1 MAGIFNMEITL
12 KKLTFNNMFSYGNN
26 NELDINKNKITQLTA
41 PNGSGKST
49 IALIIQELLFS
60 KNIKNIKKGDIV
72 NRYSSSKDWGG
83 SLEFQVN
90 DKNYSVQVKRI
101 GASSKVT
108 LLENG
113 VDISD
118 HKVPDTYKK
127 LSNILGMD
135 FEVFSQLTYQSSTD
149 LLDFI
154 KATDTNRK
162 KFLINLFG
170 LEKYIAIGD
179 VLKIKL
185 SSLEKELAS
194 KNGEIKSVNSFLEEN
209 QIKETKSLIEVP
221 DVDESLRQK
230 IARLKNELEDYQ
242 SQCKKID
249 KNNMLIEE
257 RDKLL
262 FDIELAEPAL
272 SLGFKE
278 DFEQAKTTINTL
290 NTKIAD
296 NQKKIKGLDTSDNCY
311 ACGQHIDNSRTK
323 LIKNSLEADI
333 VSYQEE
339 LVEVKITYD
348 SLSKEYSN
356 YEKALTKYVN
366 NQKAIER
373 FEQLAQLIDDSI
385 PRKYPDYTEIE
396 ESLRNFSKNLRE
408 QEKAKSDAQDYNE
421 QVKIHNTKVE
431 ALQEQKRQFLVR
443 QHLLNDDIISL
454 SSKIKNITILRKAFS
469 TTGIVAF
476 KLENLTKELEDTI
489 NKYLSELSDG
499 KFQVIFRLD
508 GEKLNIVVVND
519 GKETPV
525 ETVSGGEFSRIQT
538 AILLSIR
545 SLLSKIGGNY
555 INLLFLDEIT
565 GVLDDAGKEKLIDI
579 LQEEDNLN
587 VFLISHD
594 FTHPLI
600 EKISI
605 IKENNISYIE

>member
-1 MAGIFNMEITL
+1 MEITL
-12 KKLTFNNMFSYGNN
+12 EKLTFNNMFSYGAD

-72 NRYSSSKDWGG
+72 NRYATNKDWSG
-83 SLEFQVN
+83 SLEFKVN
-90 DKNYSVQVKRI
+90 NKNYQINVKRI
-101 GASSKVT
+101 GATSKVS

-113 VDISD
+113 VDISE

-179 VLKIKL
+179 ALKVKL
-185 SSLEKELAS
+185 ASLEKELSGKA
-194 KNGEIKSVNSFLEEN
+194 GEIKTVNSFLEEN
-209 QIKETKSLIEVP
+209 EIKESKDTIEVP
-221 DVDESLRQK
+221 SVDESLRQT
-230 IARLKNELEDYQ
+230 IARLRNELEDYQ

-249 KNNMLIEE
+249 KNNMLVEE
-257 RDKLL
+257 RDKLV

-272 SLGFKE
+272 SLNFKE
-278 DFEQAKTTINTL
+278 DYEQAKNTINSL
-290 NTKIAD
+290 KAKIAD
-296 NQKKIKGLDTSDNCY
+296 NQKKIKGLDTSDSCY

-323 LIKNSLEADI
+323 LIKNSLESDI
-333 VSYQEE
+333 VSFQEE
-339 LVEVKITYD
+339 LDSITITYND
-348 SLSKEYSN
+348 LSKEYNN

-373 FEQLAQLIDDSI
+373 FEQISQIVDSSI
-385 PRKYPDYTEIE
+385 PTSYPDYTEIE
-396 ESLRNFSKNLRE
+396 KSLSKFSKELKSQE
-408 QEKAKSDAQDYNE
+408 QLKADAMDYNE
-421 QVKIHNTKVE
+421 KVKIHNTKVE

-443 QHLLNDDIISL
+443 QQLLNDDIISL

-476 KLENLTKELEDTI
+476 KLENLTKELENTI

-499 KFQVIFRLD
+499 KFQVIFRLE
-508 GEKLNIVVVND
+508 GEKLNIIVVND

-579 LQEEDNLN
+579 LQEENNLN

-605 IKENNISYIE
+605 VKENNISYIE

>member
-1 MAGIFNMEITL
+1 MEITL
-12 KKLTFNNMFSYGNN
+12 ETLKFNNMFSYGSN
-26 NELDINKNKITQLTA
+26 NELSINSNKITQLTA

-72 NRYSSSKDWGG
+72 NRYGNSKEWNG
-83 SLEFQVN
+83 SLEFKVSSN
-90 DKNYSVQVKRI
+90 NYRIEVKRV
-101 GASSKVT
+101 GNSSKVS
-108 LLENG
+108 LFENG
-113 VDISD
+113 TDISD

-170 LEKYIAIGD
+170 LEKYIGIGD
-179 VLKIKL
+179 ALKVSL
-185 SSLEKELAS
+185 SSLEKELAT
-194 KNGEIKSVNSFLEEN
+194 KNGEIKTVNAFLDETT
-209 QIKETKSLIEVP
+209 IGETKELIFIPEV
-221 DVDESLRQK
+221 DDTLRQK
-230 IARLKNELEDYQ
+230 IARRKNELEDYED
-242 SQCKKID
+242 QCKKID
-249 KNNMLIEE
+249 RNNSLIEDRNSIKFDMSLKSPELNDSTNDGFETAKNNVSKRKNHISNINKQLKDIDTA
-257 RDKLL
+257 DK
-262 FDIELAEPAL
+262 
-272 SLGFKE
+272 
-278 DFEQAKTTINTL
+278 
-290 NTKIAD
+290 
-296 NQKKIKGLDTSDNCY
+296 CY
-311 ACGQHIDNSRTK
+311 VCGQQIDNTHSMLMKANLEEDLFSSKKELEVEEQRLQELQKVLDDYFK
-323 LIKNSLEADI
+323 LD
-333 VSYQEE
+333 
-339 LVEVKITYD
+339 
-348 SLSKEYSN
+348 KEYSKN
-356 YEKALTKYVN
+356 LA
-366 NQKAIER
+366 AIEK
-373 FEQLAQLIDDSI
+373 FENLTQIIDNTI
-385 PRKYPDYTEIE
+385 PTDYPDYTQIQNELKE
-396 ESLRNFSKNLRE
+396 LSKNLFE
-408 QEKAKSDAQDYNE
+408 QEKERDFALEHNE
-421 QVKIHNTKVE
+421 QVKIHNTKLD

-443 QHLLNDDIISL
+443 QQLLNNDIISL
-454 SSKIKNITILRKAFS
+454 NSKIKNITILRKAFS

-489 NKYLSELSDG
+489 NRYLSELSDG
-499 KFQVIFRLD
+499 KFQVVFRLE

-519 GKETPV
+519 SKETPI

-579 LQEEDNLN
+579 LQEENNLN

-600 EKISI
+600 EKVSI
-605 IKENNISYIE
+605 QKENNISHIE

>member
-1 MAGIFNMEITL
+1 MEITL
-12 KKLTFNNMFSYGNN
+12 EKLSFNNMFSYGSN

-60 KNIKNIKKGDIV
+60 KNIKNIKKGDIA
-72 NRYSSSKDWGG
+72 NRYSTAKDWNG
-83 SLEFQVN
+83 SLDFVVN
-90 DKNYSVQVKRI
+90 NKKYQINVKRV
-101 GASSKVT
+101 GATSKVS
-108 LLENG
+108 LIENG
-113 VDISD
+113 IDISE

-127 LSNILGMD
+127 LSTILGMD

-179 VLKIKL
+179 ALKVKL
-185 SSLEKELAS
+185 ASLEKELSGKA
-194 KNGEIKSVNSFLEEN
+194 GEIKTVNSFLEEN
-209 QIKETKSLIEVP
+209 EIKETKDTIEVP
-221 DVDESLRQK
+221 TVDESLRQT
-230 IARLKNELEDYQ
+230 IARLRNELEDYQ

-249 KNNMLIEE
+249 KNNMLVEE
-257 RDKLL
+257 RDKLV

-272 SLGFKE
+272 PLGFKE
-278 DFEQAKTTINTL
+278 DFEQSKNNINSL
-290 NTKIAD
+290 KTKIAD
-296 NQKKIKGLDTSDNCY
+296 NQKKIKGLDTSDSCY

-323 LIKNSLEADI
+323 LIKNSLESDI
-333 VSYQEE
+333 VSFQEE
-339 LVEVKITYD
+339 LEESTITYND
-348 SLSKEYSN
+348 LSKEYSN
-356 YEKALTKYVN
+356 YEKALNKYN
-366 NQKAIER
+366 ANQKAIER
-373 FEQLAQLIDDSI
+373 FEQISQIVDSSI
-385 PRKYPDYTEIE
+385 PNNYPDYTEIE
-396 ESLRNFSKNLRE
+396 KSLSKFSKELKSQE
-408 QEKAKSDAQDYNE
+408 QLKADAMDYNE
-421 QVKIHNTKVE
+421 KVKIHNTKVE

-443 QHLLNDDIISL
+443 QQLLNDDIISL

-476 KLENLTKELEDTI
+476 KLENLTKELENTI

-499 KFQVIFRLD
+499 KFQVIFRLE
-508 GEKLNIVVVND
+508 GEKLNIIVVND

-579 LQEEDNLN
+579 LQEENNLN

-605 IKENNISYIE
+605 IKENNVSYIE

>member
-1 MAGIFNMEITL
+1 MEITL
-12 KKLTFNNMFSYGNN
+12 EKLTFNNMFSYGAN
-26 NELDINKNKITQLTA
+26 NELDINKTKITQLTA

-60 KNIKNIKKGDIV
+60 KNIKNIKKTDIL
-72 NRYSSSKDWGG
+72 NRYSTAKDWSG
-83 SLEFQVN
+83 SLEFSVN
-90 DKNYSVQVKRI
+90 SKSYKIVVKRT
-101 GASSKVT
+101 GAASKVS
-108 LLENG
+108 LYENG
-113 VDISD
+113 VDISE

-127 LSNILGMD
+127 ISSILGMD

-185 SSLEKELAS
+185 SSLEKELAGKS
-194 KNGEIKSVNSFLEEN
+194 GEIKTVNSFLEEN
-209 QIKETKSLIEVP
+209 DIKEPKDIIEVP
-221 DVDESLRQK
+221 AVDESLRQN
-230 IARLKNELEDYQ
+230 IAKLKNELEDYQ
-242 SQCKKID
+242 SQCNKID

-257 RDKLL
+257 RDKLS
-262 FDIELAEPAL
+262 FDIELTEPFLYL
-272 SLGFKE
+272 SFKE
-278 DFEQAKTTINTL
+278 DYEQAKTN
-290 NTKIAD
+290 IASLSNKVSD
-296 NQKKIKGLDTSDNCY
+296 NQKKIKGLDTSDTCY
-311 ACGQHIDNSRTK
+311 ACGQHVDNSRTK
-323 LIKNSLEADI
+323 LIKDNLESDI
-333 VSYQEE
+333 LSFQEE
-339 LVEVKITYD
+339 LKEINITYYD
-348 SLSKEYSN
+348 LTKEYN
-356 YEKALTKYVN
+356 KYEKDLKNYIN
-366 NQKAIER
+366 NQKAIDR
-373 FEQLAQLIDDSI
+373 FEQVSQLVDSSI
-385 PRKYPDYTEIE
+385 PVKYPDYGEIATTI
-396 ESLRNFSKNLRE
+396 SKLSRE
-408 QEKAKSDAQDYNE
+408 LSSQERLKMDAIDYNE
-421 QVKIHNTKVE
+421 KVKIHNTKIE
-431 ALQEQKRQFLVR
+431 TLQEQKRQFLVR
-443 QHLLNDDIISL
+443 QQLLNDDIISL

-489 NKYLSELSDG
+489 NRYLSELSDG
-499 KFQVIFRLD
+499 KFQVIFRLE

-605 IKENNISYIE
+605 IKENNVSYIE

>member
-1 MAGIFNMEITL
+1 MEITL
-12 KKLTFNNMFSYGNN
+12 EKLSFTNMFSYGAN
-26 NELDINKNKITQLTA
+26 NELEINKNKITQLTA

-60 KNIKNIKKGDIV
+60 KNVKNIKKGDIV
-72 NRYSSSKDWGG
+72 NRYSTSKDWSGA
-83 SLEFQVN
+83 LEFKVN
-90 DKNYSVQVKRI
+90 DKSYKVIVKRI
-101 GASSKVT
+101 GATSKVT
-108 LLENG
+108 LLENDI
-113 VDISD
+113 DISD

-127 LSNILGMD
+127 IVNILGID

-179 VLKIKL
+179 VLKVKL
-185 SSLEKELAS
+185 TNLEKELAT

-209 QIKETKSLIEVP
+209 QIKEIKSTIEIP
-221 DVDESLRQK
+221 SVDESLRQK

-257 RDKLL
+257 RADLV
-262 FDIELAEPAL
+262 FDLELAEPAF
-272 SLGFKE
+272 SLGFK
-278 DFEQAKTTINTL
+278 DGLEQS
-290 NTKIAD
+290 KIIIGNLKSKISD
-296 NQKKIKGLDTSDNCY
+296 NQKKIKGLDTSDSCY

-323 LIKNSLEADI
+323 LIKSSLESDI
-333 VSYQEE
+333 VSFQEE
-339 LVEVKITYD
+339 LKEATITYNN
-348 SLSKEYSN
+348 LSKEYDA
-356 YEKALTKYVN
+356 YEKALKNYVS

-373 FEQLAQLIDDSI
+373 FEQLSQLVDYSI
-385 PRKYPDYTEIE
+385 PSKYPDYTEIE
-396 ESLRNFSKNLRE
+396 DSLREFSKTLRE
-408 QEKAKSDAQDYNE
+408 QEKGKADAQEYNE
-421 QVKIHNTKVE
+421 QIKIHNTKVE

-443 QHLLNDDIISL
+443 HHLLNDDIISL

-476 KLENLTKELEDTI
+476 KLENLTKELENTI

-499 KFQVIFRLD
+499 KFQVIFRLE
-508 GEKLNIVVVND
+508 GEKLNIIVVND

-579 LQEEDNLN
+579 LQEENNLN

>member
-1 MAGIFNMEITL
+1 MEITL
-12 KKLTFNNMFSYGNN
+12 EKLTFNNMFSYGAN
-26 NELDINKNKITQLTA
+26 NELDINKTKITQLTA

-60 KNIKNIKKGDIV
+60 KNIKNIKKTDIL
-72 NRYSSSKDWGG
+72 NRYSTAKDWSG
-83 SLEFQVN
+83 SLEFSVN
-90 DKNYSVQVKRI
+90 SKSYKIVVKRT
-101 GASSKVT
+101 GAASKVS
-108 LLENG
+108 LYENG
-113 VDISD
+113 VDISE

-127 LSNILGMD
+127 ISSILGMD

-185 SSLEKELAS
+185 SSLEKELAGKS
-194 KNGEIKSVNSFLEEN
+194 GEIKTVNSFLEEN
-209 QIKETKSLIEVP
+209 DIKEPKDIIEVP
-221 DVDESLRQK
+221 AVDESLSQN
-230 IARLKNELEDYQ
+230 IAKLKNELEDYQ
-242 SQCKKID
+242 SQCNKID

-257 RDKLL
+257 RDKLS
-262 FDIELAEPAL
+262 FDIELTEPFLYL
-272 SLGFKE
+272 SFKE
-278 DFEQAKTTINTL
+278 DYEQAKTTIASLSN
-290 NTKIAD
+290 KVSD
-296 NQKKIKGLDTSDNCY
+296 NQKKIKGLDTSDTCY
-311 ACGQHIDNSRTK
+311 ACGQHVDNSRTK
-323 LIKNSLEADI
+323 LIKDNLESDI
-333 VSYQEE
+333 LSFQEE
-339 LVEVKITYD
+339 LKEVNITYYD
-348 SLSKEYSN
+348 LTKEYN
-356 YEKALTKYVN
+356 KYEKDLKNYIN
-366 NQKAIER
+366 NQKAIDR
-373 FEQLAQLIDDSI
+373 FEQVSQLVDSSI
-385 PRKYPDYTEIE
+385 PVKYPDYGEIATTI
-396 ESLRNFSKNLRE
+396 SKLSRE
-408 QEKAKSDAQDYNE
+408 LSSQERLKMDAIDYNE
-421 QVKIHNTKVE
+421 KVKIHNTKIE
-431 ALQEQKRQFLVR
+431 TLQEQKRQFLVR
-443 QHLLNDDIISL
+443 QQLLNDDIISL

-489 NKYLSELSDG
+489 NRYLSELSDG
-499 KFQVIFRLD
+499 KFQVIFRLE

-605 IKENNISYIE
+605 IKENNVSYIE

>member
-90 DKNYSVQVKRI
+90 DKSYSVQVKRI

-221 DVDESLRQK
+221 NVDESLRQK

-249 KNNMLIEE
+249 KNNMLVEE

-272 SLGFKE
+272 SLSFKE
-278 DFEQAKTTINTL
+278 DFEQAKTTISTL

-323 LIKNSLEADI
+323 LIKNSLETDI
-333 VSYQEE
+333 ISYQEE

>member
-1 MAGIFNMEITL
+1 LAGIFNMEITL

-221 DVDESLRQK
+221 GIDESLRQK

-249 KNNMLIEE
+249 KNNMLVEE

-323 LIKNSLEADI
+323 LIKNSLESDI

-339 LVEVKITYD
+339 LEEVKITYD

-356 YEKALTKYVN
+356 YEKALTKYVS

>member
-1 MAGIFNMEITL
+1 MEITL
-12 KKLTFNNMFSYGNN
+12 EKLSFSNMFSYGEH
-26 NELDINKNKITQLTA
+26 NELEINRNKITQLTA

-72 NRYSSSKDWGG
+72 NRYSKSKDWQG
-83 SLEFQVN
+83 SLEFSVN
-90 DKNYSVQVKRI
+90 NKSYVITVKRI
-101 GASSKVT
+101 GASSKVSLT
-108 LLENG
+108 EDG
-113 VDISD
+113 KDISD

-127 LSNILGMD
+127 LSTILGMD

-170 LEKYIAIGD
+170 LEKYIGIGD
-179 VLKIKL
+179 SLKVRL
-185 SSLEKELAS
+185 STLEKELAS
-194 KNGEIKSVNSFLEEN
+194 KGGEIKGVNSFLESTSIQEV
-209 QIKETKSLIEVP
+209 KTLISVP
-221 DVDESLRQK
+221 TVDESLRQQ
-230 IARLKNELEDYQ
+230 IARLKNELDDYQ
-242 SQCKKID
+242 TQCKKID
-249 KNNMLIEE
+249 KNNMLIAE
-257 RDKLL
+257 RDGLKFDLEKNSPILEQSFLDELETAKNNVAKHNSRIDEINKKLKAT
-262 FDIELAEPAL
+262 D
-272 SLGFKE
+272 
-278 DFEQAKTTINTL
+278 T
-290 NTKIAD
+290 AD
-296 NQKKIKGLDTSDNCY
+296 TCY
-311 ACGQHIDNSRTK
+311 ACGQPIDNSK
-323 LIKNSLEADI
+323 AKEMK
-333 VSYQEE
+333 EE
-339 LVEVKITYD
+339 LEKELNSVSCDLEDDTIHLK
-348 SLSKEYSN
+348 SLQEAHIDYKKEL
-356 YEKALTKYVN
+356 AQFDA

-373 FEQLAQLIDDSI
+373 FTQLSQVIDKEL
-385 PRKYPDYTEIE
+385 PTNYPNYSAL
-396 ESLRNFSKNLRE
+396 ESDLQKFSKELQQ
-408 QEKAKSDAQDYNE
+408 QEKEKEEAQEYNE

-431 ALQEQKRQFLVR
+431 ALAEQKRQFLVR
-443 QHLLNDDIISL
+443 QQLLNDDIISL
-454 SSKIKNITILRKAFS
+454 NSKIKNLTILRKAFS

-489 NKYLSELSDG
+489 NRYLAELSDG
-499 KFQVIFRLD
+499 KFQVIFRLE

-519 GKETPV
+519 SKETPI

-579 LQEEDNLN
+579 LQEEEKLN

-600 EKISI
+600 EKVSIS
-605 IKENNISYIE
+605 KENNISYIE

>member
-1 MAGIFNMEITL
+1 MEITL
-12 KKLTFNNMFSYGNN
+12 EKLIFNNMFSYGSA

-60 KNIKNIKKGDIV
+60 KNIKNIKKGDIA
-72 NRYSSSKDWGG
+72 NRYSNAKDWSG
-83 SLEFQVN
+83 SLDFGVNNKKYQVN
-90 DKNYSVQVKRI
+90 VKRV
-101 GASSKVT
+101 GATSKVV

-113 VDISD
+113 IDISE

-127 LSNILGMD
+127 LSTILGMD

-179 VLKIKL
+179 ALKVKL
-185 SSLEKELAS
+185 STLERDLAG
-194 KNGEIKSVNSFLEEN
+194 KAGEIKTVNSFLEEN
-209 QIKETKSLIEVP
+209 DIKDPKDVIEVP
-221 DVDESLRQK
+221 TVNDSLRQT

-249 KNNMLIEE
+249 KNNMLVEE
-257 RDKLL
+257 RNKLI
-262 FDIELAEPAL
+262 FDIELAEPVL
-272 SLGFKE
+272 SLDFKE
-278 DFEQAKTTINTL
+278 DYEKTKATIASLTN
-290 NTKIAD
+290 KISD
-296 NQKKIKGLDTSDNCY
+296 NQKKIKGLDTSDSCY

-323 LIKNSLEADI
+323 LIKNSLENDI
-333 VSYQEE
+333 MSYQEE
-339 LVEVKITYD
+339 LVDIKLTYD
-348 SLSKEYSN
+348 SLNKEYAN
-356 YEKALTKYVN
+356 YEKALANYFI
-366 NQKAIER
+366 NQKSIER
-373 FEQLAQLIDDSI
+373 FEQISQIVDSSI
-385 PRKYPDYTEIE
+385 PTNYPDYTEIE
-396 ESLRNFSKNLRE
+396 ASLSKFSKELKLQE
-408 QEKAKSDAQDYNE
+408 QAKDSALDYNE
-421 QVKIHNTKVE
+421 KVKIHNTKVE

-443 QHLLNDDIISL
+443 QQLLNDDIISL

-476 KLENLTKELEDTI
+476 KLENLTKELENTI

-499 KFQVIFRLD
+499 KFQVIFRLE
-508 GEKLNIVVVND
+508 GEKLNIIVVND

-579 LQEEDNLN
+579 LQEENNLN

-605 IKENNISYIE
+605 IKENNVSYIE

>member
-1 MAGIFNMEITL
+1 MEITL
-12 KKLTFNNMFSYGNN
+12 EKLSFSNMFSYGAN

-60 KNIKNIKKGDIV
+60 KNIKNVKKGDIV
-72 NRYSSSKDWGG
+72 NRYATSKDWSG
-83 SLEFQVN
+83 SLDFRVN
-90 DKNYSVQVKRI
+90 DKSYKIQVKRV
-101 GASSKVT
+101 GASSKVV

-113 VDISD
+113 IDISD

-127 LSNILGMD
+127 LSSILGMD

-170 LEKYIAIGD
+170 LEKYLVIGD
-179 VLKIKL
+179 TLKLKL
-185 SSLEKELAS
+185 GTLEKELAS

-209 QIKETKSLIEVP
+209 EIKETKNTIEVP
-221 DVDESLRQK
+221 SVDDSLRQK

-249 KNNMLIEE
+249 KNNMLIDE
-257 RDKLL
+257 RNKLV
-262 FDIELAEPAL
+262 FDIELICP
-272 SLGFKE
+272 SLPVDFQE
-278 DFEQAKTTINTL
+278 HFEQIKSNVSSFK
-290 NTKIAD
+290 TKIAD
-296 NQKKIKGLDTSDNCY
+296 NQKKIKGLDTSDSCY

-323 LIKNSLEADI
+323 LIKVNLESEI
-333 VSYQEE
+333 ESFEEKLTQEITKYHE
-339 LVEVKITYD
+339 LNKEYNNYKNELITYN
-348 SLSKEYSN
+348 S
-356 YEKALTKYVN
+356 

-373 FEQLAQLIDDSI
+373 FEQISQIVDLTMAIT
-385 PRKYPDYTEIE
+385 YPDYREIE
-396 ESLRNFSKNLRE
+396 ESLTKLSIDLRN
-408 QEKAKSDAQDYNE
+408 QEKSRDDAVDYNE
-421 QVKIHNTKVE
+421 KVKIHNTKVE

-443 QHLLNDDIISL
+443 QQLLNDDIISL

-476 KLENLTKELEDTI
+476 KLENLTKELENTI

-499 KFQVIFRLD
+499 KFQVIFRLE
-508 GEKLNIVVVND
+508 GEKLNIIVVND

-555 INLLFLDEIT
+555 INLLFLDEIFS
-565 GVLDDAGKEKLIDI
+565 VLDDAGKEKLIEI
-579 LQEEDNLN
+579 LLEEPLVNI
-587 VFLISHD
+587 FLVSHEYE
-594 FTHPLI
+594 HPLI
-600 EKISI
+600 PKIQI
-605 IKENNISYIE
+605 IKEQNVSRFDF

>member
-1 MAGIFNMEITL
+1 MEITL
-12 KKLTFNNMFSYGNN
+12 EKLTFNNMFSYGAN
-26 NELDINKNKITQLTA
+26 NELDINKTKITQLTA

-60 KNIKNIKKGDIV
+60 KNIKNIKKTDIL
-72 NRYSSSKDWGG
+72 NRYSTAKDWSG
-83 SLEFQVN
+83 SLEFSVN
-90 DKNYSVQVKRI
+90 SKSYKIVVKRT
-101 GASSKVT
+101 GAASKVS
-108 LLENG
+108 LYENG
-113 VDISD
+113 VDISE

-127 LSNILGMD
+127 ISSILGMD

-185 SSLEKELAS
+185 SSLEKELAGKS
-194 KNGEIKSVNSFLEEN
+194 GEIKTVNSFLEEN
-209 QIKETKSLIEVP
+209 DIKEPKDIIEVP
-221 DVDESLRQK
+221 AVDESLRQN
-230 IARLKNELEDYQ
+230 IAKLKNELEDYQ
-242 SQCKKID
+242 SQCNKID

-257 RDKLL
+257 RDKLS
-262 FDIELAEPAL
+262 FDIELAEPFL
-272 SLGFKE
+272 SLSFKE
-278 DFEQAKTTINTL
+278 DYEQAKATIASL
-290 NTKIAD
+290 SSKISD
-296 NQKKIKGLDTSDNCY
+296 NQKKIKGLDTSDTCY
-311 ACGQHIDNSRTK
+311 ACGQHVDNSRTK
-323 LIKNSLEADI
+323 LIKDSLESDI
-333 VSYQEE
+333 VSFQEE
-339 LVEVKITYD
+339 LKEINITYYD
-348 SLSKEYSN
+348 LTREYN
-356 YEKALTKYVN
+356 KYEKDLKNYIN
-366 NQKAIER
+366 NQKAIDR
-373 FEQLAQLIDDSI
+373 FEQVSQLVDSSI
-385 PRKYPDYTEIE
+385 SVNYPDYGEITTTI
-396 ESLRNFSKNLRE
+396 SKLSRE
-408 QEKAKSDAQDYNE
+408 LSSQERLKMDAIDYNE
-421 QVKIHNTKVE
+421 KVKIHNTKIE
-431 ALQEQKRQFLVR
+431 TLQEQKRQFLVR
-443 QHLLNDDIISL
+443 QQLLNDDIISL

-489 NKYLSELSDG
+489 NRYLSELSDG
-499 KFQVIFRLD
+499 KFQVIFRLE

-605 IKENNISYIE
+605 IKENNVSYIE

>member
-1 MAGIFNMEITL
+1 MEITL
-12 KKLTFNNMFSYGNN
+12 EKLSFNNMFSYGTN

-72 NRYSSSKDWGG
+72 NRYSTSKDWSG
-83 SLEFQVN
+83 SLDFSVN
-90 DKNYSVQVKRI
+90 SKSYKINVKRV
-101 GASSKVT
+101 GATSKVS

-113 VDISD
+113 IDISE

-127 LSNILGMD
+127 LSTILGMD

-179 VLKIKL
+179 VLKVKL
-185 SSLEKELAS
+185 TSLERDVAG
-194 KNGEIKSVNSFLEEN
+194 KNGELKSVNSFLEEN
-209 QIKETKSLIEVP
+209 EIKEFKELIDVP
-221 DVDESLRQK
+221 TVDETLRQK

-249 KNNMLIEE
+249 KNNMLVEE
-257 RDKLL
+257 RDRLR
-262 FDIELAEPAL
+262 FDVSL
-272 SLGFKE
+272 SKPTLDKGFLDDWENSKNLKIQLE
-278 DFEQAKTTINTL
+278 N
-290 NTKIAD
+290 KIAD
-296 NQKKIKGLDTSDNCY
+296 INKQLKNLDVADTCY

-323 LIKNSLEADI
+323 LIKDNLESDLVSLK
-333 VSYQEE
+333 EE
-339 LVEVKITYD
+339 LAEITNYNKNMQDEYNKYKKELD
-348 SLSKEYSN
+348 SYN
-356 YEKALTKYVN
+356 N
-366 NQKAIER
+366 NQKNIER
-373 FEQLAQLIDDSI
+373 FEQLSQLVDSSI
-385 PRKYPDYTEIE
+385 PSNYPDYTEIE
-396 ESLRNFSKNLRE
+396 TTLNKLSNDLRVQVKNNT
-408 QEKAKSDAQDYNE
+408 DALEYNE
-421 QVKIHNTKVE
+421 KVKIHNTKVE

-443 QHLLNDDIISL
+443 QQLLNDDIISL

-476 KLENLTKELEDTI
+476 KLENLTKELENTI

-499 KFQVIFRLD
+499 KFQVIFRLE
-508 GEKLNIVVVND
+508 GEKLNIIVVND

>member
-1 MAGIFNMEITL
+1 MEITL
-12 KKLTFNNMFSYGNN
+12 EKLTFNNMFSYGAN
-26 NELDINKNKITQLTA
+26 NELDINKTKITQLTA

-60 KNIKNIKKGDIV
+60 KNIKNIKKTDIL
-72 NRYSSSKDWGG
+72 NRYSTAKDWSG
-83 SLEFQVN
+83 SLEFSVN
-90 DKNYSVQVKRI
+90 SKSYKIVVKRT
-101 GASSKVT
+101 GAASKVS
-108 LLENG
+108 LYENG
-113 VDISD
+113 VDISE

-127 LSNILGMD
+127 ISSILGMD

-185 SSLEKELAS
+185 SSLEKELAGKS
-194 KNGEIKSVNSFLEEN
+194 GEIKTVNSFLEEN
-209 QIKETKSLIEVP
+209 DIKEPKDIIEVP
-221 DVDESLRQK
+221 VVDESLRQN
-230 IARLKNELEDYQ
+230 IAKLKNELEDYQ
-242 SQCKKID
+242 SQCNKID

-257 RDKLL
+257 RDKLS
-262 FDIELAEPAL
+262 FDIELTEPFLYL
-272 SLGFKE
+272 SFKE
-278 DFEQAKTTINTL
+278 DYEQAKTTIASLSN
-290 NTKIAD
+290 KVSD
-296 NQKKIKGLDTSDNCY
+296 NQKKIKGLDTSDTCY
-311 ACGQHIDNSRTK
+311 ACGQHVDNSRTK
-323 LIKNSLEADI
+323 LIKDNLESDI
-333 VSYQEE
+333 VSFQEE
-339 LVEVKITYD
+339 LKEINITYYD
-348 SLSKEYSN
+348 LTREYN
-356 YEKALTKYVN
+356 KYEKDLKNYIN
-366 NQKAIER
+366 NQKAIDR
-373 FEQLAQLIDDSI
+373 FEQVSQLVDSSI
-385 PRKYPDYTEIE
+385 PVKYPDYGEIATTI
-396 ESLRNFSKNLRE
+396 SKLSRE
-408 QEKAKSDAQDYNE
+408 LSSQERLKTDATDYNE
-421 QVKIHNTKVE
+421 KVKIHNTKIE
-431 ALQEQKRQFLVR
+431 TLQEQKRQFLVR
-443 QHLLNDDIISL
+443 QQLLNDDIISL

-489 NKYLSELSDG
+489 NRYLSELSDG
-499 KFQVIFRLD
+499 KFQVIFRLE

-605 IKENNISYIE
+605 IKENNVSYIE